1 MKICSKCSFNN
12 QDPARYCQHC
22 GTLLVE
28 GKRSLR
34 DRIKNRKYRSEEKG
48 ISVVPLASLEFDKN
62 PNRNTRSKVTQGHS
76 LEDGSWFCPYCGQ
89 KNKVYQFSCSKC
101 LEERP

>member
-1 MKICSKCSFNN
+1 MKLCSKCNFNN

-22 GTLLVE
+22 GALLE
-28 GKRSLR
+28 TKRSLM
-34 DRIKNRKYRSEEKG
+34 DRIRNRKFRSEDKNVSAIPVTG
-48 ISVVPLASLEFDKN
+48 LEFVKN
-62 PNRNTRSKVTQGHS
+62 QDRNTRSKVTQGHS

-89 KNKVYQFSCSKC
+89 KNKVYQFTCSSC